1 MALTVNTNIASL
13 VVQKNLNQTS
23 DALSRSMT
31 RLSSGLRINSA
42 KDDAAGLQIA
52 TRLTT
57 QVRGMTVAMRNAGN
71 AMSIAQTAEGA
82 LGKSVDNLQRM
93 RELAIQSKNANYGA
107 QDRAALNAEF
117 QEGIA
122 ELTRLAQGTK
132 FGADMK
138 LLDGSAGRMTFH
150 VGPNVGRTEEIE
162 LVLSDDFS
170 SEALF
175 KANNDSA
182 QVLEDAN
189 TTGSSQVVAG
199 QYYGLSIDGKGSR
212 NTGPDV
218 VALMAARDGATKALT
233 SAETALAAD
242 STNAALVAARD
253 TAKTNFETAQKA
265 VDDICSPALVTARDT
280 AKTALDTAETAL
292 AAAPT
297 DADLIKARNLA
308 KAGLDDVQKSLD
320 KDALTTKN
328 KPLIDKAVNDN
339 IDATIV
345 ALDAAIER
353 VNAARANIGAKQ
365 NRISS
370 AMSNLDNM
378 IKNVSASRGQIE
390 DVDFAAETAELTK
403 QQTLQQASTAI
414 LAQANQLPAA
424 VLKLL
429 Q

>member
-13 VVQKNLNQTS
+13 AVQRNLNQTS
-23 DALSRSMT
+23 DALTVSMT

-71 AMSIAQTAEGA
+71 ALSIAQTAEGA

-93 RELAIQSKNANYGA
+93 RELAIQSKNSNYGPK
-107 QDRAALNAEF
+107 DRAAMNSEF

-122 ELTRLAQGTK
+122 ELTRLAKGTK

-138 LLDGSAGRMTFH
+138 LIDGSAGRMTFH

-170 SEALF
+170 SESLF
-175 KANNDSA
+175 KASTDVA
-182 QVLEDAN
+182 QVPESAN
-189 TTGSSQVVAG
+189 TTGSAQVVAG
-199 QYYGLSIDGKGSR
+199 QYYGLSIDGKGAR

-218 VALMAARDGATKALT
+218 IALVDARDVAIKALAT
-233 SAETALAAD
+233 AESALAAD
-242 STNAALVAARD
+242 PGNAALVTDRD
-253 TAKTNFETAQKA
+253 TAKTNLDAAQKL
-265 VDDICSPALVTARDT
+265 VDDVSTPALVSARDA
-280 AKTALDTAETAL
+280 AKTALETAETAL
-292 AAAPT
+292 QAAPA

-308 KAGLDDVQKSLD
+308 KAGLEDAQKAVD
-320 KDALTTKN
+320 KDALSTKN

-365 NRISS
+365 NRITI
-370 AMSNLDNM
+370 AISNLENM
-378 IKNVSASRGQIE
+378 IKNVTSSRGQIE